1 MKKALV
7 ALLVVGATFSFAAD
21 GKALYAKCVACHGAK
36 AEKPGLGKGKAPAAM
51 TKDEIV
57 KDLKDYKAGTRNAY
71 GMGALMK
78 GNVATY
84 SDEDI
89 EAVAAYIKSL

>member
-1 MKKALV
+1 MRKILL

-21 GKALYAKCVACHGAK
+21 GKALYGKCIACHGAK
-36 AEKPGLGKGKAPAAM
+36 AEKAGLGKGKSPATM
-51 TKDEIV
+51 SKDEIV
-57 KDLKDYKAGTRNAY
+57 SSLKEYKVGKRNAY

-84 SDEDI
+84 SDADI
-89 EAVAAYIKSL
+89 EAVATYIKSL

>member
-7 ALLVVGATFSFAAD
+7 ALLVLGSTALFAAD
-21 GKALYAKCVACHGAK
+21 GKALYGKCVACHGAK
-36 AEKPGLGKGKAPAAM
+36 AEKPGLGKGKAPATM
-51 TKDEIV
+51 SKDEIV
-57 KDLKDYKAGTRNAY
+57 TSLKGYKAGTLNAY

-89 EAVAAYIKSL
+89 AAVADYIKSL